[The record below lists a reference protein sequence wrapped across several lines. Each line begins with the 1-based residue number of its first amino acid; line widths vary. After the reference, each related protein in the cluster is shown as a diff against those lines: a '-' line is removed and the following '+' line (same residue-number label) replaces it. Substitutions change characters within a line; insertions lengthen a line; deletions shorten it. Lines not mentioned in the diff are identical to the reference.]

1 MTDADRQIQQMI
13 AFIKQEAKEKAEEI
27 LVKTESEF
35 MAEKMQIQ
43 SQSAISIREE
53 FEKKKKDRITER
65 KIQRSQQLS
74 EARFSTMRRR
84 DERVKAL
91 KKEIYAKLALVAEE
105 KKEQYPELI
114 CSLIVQGLLTISEED
129 VTIVCRKED
138 VKIVQAQIEPAIKR
152 FRELIVEATK
162 DDIEGGVKPGL
173 TVKISTTE
181 FLPSAPSKENPGV
194 FCCGGV
200 KLSARG
206 GKIVCKNTLDA
217 RFEIAFKQLQPQ
229 IRAILFGVRPA
240 AVKKTEPAEPKHH

>member
-43 SQSAISIREE
+43 SQSSISIREE

-74 EARFSTMRRR
+74 EARFATMRRR
-84 DERVKAL
+84 DDKVKAL
-91 KKEIYAKLALVAEE
+91 KKEIYGKLALVAEE
-105 KKEQYPELI
+105 KRDQYPELI
-114 CSLIVQGLLTISEED
+114 CSLLVQGLLTISEED
-129 VTIVCRKED
+129 VTVICRKED
-138 VKIVQAQIEPAIKR
+138 VKIVQAQIEPAVKKLK
-152 FRELIVEATK
+152 ELIIEATK
-162 DDIEGGVKPGL
+162 EDIEGGVRPAVS
-173 TVKISTTE
+173 VKLSTTE
-181 FLPSAPSKENPGV
+181 FLPPAPSKDNPGAS
-194 FCCGGV
+194 CCGGV

-217 RFEIAFKQLQPQ
+217 RFEIAFRQLQPQ
-229 IRAILFGVRPA
+229 VRAILFGIRPIANKGTPTPA
-240 AVKKTEPAEPKHH
+240 AHH